1 MKEAMIRVLMT
12 VEIMMTLP
20 MMTALMIAEV
30 MMTAPMMEAMI
41 VKTMMK
47 VPMTMQV
54 TDNIKLGTKDLLT
67 LIS

>member
-1 MKEAMIRVLMT
+1 MT

-30 MMTAPMMEAMI
+30 MTTAPMMEVMI

-47 VPMTMQV
+47 VPMMMQV

>member
-30 MMTAPMMEAMI
+30 MTTAPMMEVMI
-41 VKTMMK
+41 VKTMM
-47 VPMTMQV
+47 MQV

>member
-1 MKEAMIRVLMT
+1 
-12 VEIMMTLP
+12 
-20 MMTALMIAEV
+20 MTALMIAEV
-30 MMTAPMMEAMI
+30 MTTVPMMEVMI

-54 TDNIKLGTKDLLT
+54 TDNIKLGTKDLLP

>member
-1 MKEAMIRVLMT
+1 MT
-12 VEIMMTLP
+12 VEI

-30 MMTAPMMEAMI
+30 MTTVPMMEVMI